1 MKTSRINIKTICLY
15 GLLVLLS
22 ITILLPFLWM
32 VSSSLKTSQEVFSV
46 PMKWLPEEPV
56 WENFRE
62 IWTKIPLLM
71 FFKNSF
77 KLAIIIT
84 VLQVLTSSFAAYP
97 FAKMKFPGKDI
108 IFLGY
113 IATIAVP
120 WQVYMVPQF
129 IMIRKMQLADTHLS
143 LILMQAFTAFGVF
156 LMRQSYLSIPNELS
170 EAARIDGLSE
180 FGIYSRIMLPLS
192 KSAIAT
198 LIIFSFVNVWN
209 DYMGPMIYLN
219 STELKTIQLGLRM
232 FITQYSAKSAIATL
246 IIFSFVNVWNDYMG
260 PMIYLN
266 STELKTIQL
275 GLRMFITQYSAD
287 YNLIMAAALIS
298 LIPVG
303 ALFLSMQRFFIE
315 GVATSGLKG

>member
-46 PMKWLPEEPV
+46 PMKWLPENPV
-56 WENFRE
+56 WKNFQE
-62 IWTKIPLLM
+62 IWTKIPLLL

-232 FITQYSAKSAIATL
+232 FITQYSA
-246 IIFSFVNVWNDYMG
+246 
-260 PMIYLN
+260 
-266 STELKTIQL
+266 
-275 GLRMFITQYSAD
+275 D

>member
-1 MKTSRINIKTICLY
+1 MNQRNETLRKIVIY
-15 GLLVLLS
+15 GLLALLS

-46 PMKWLPEEPV
+46 PMKWLPEAPV
-56 WENFRE
+56 WNNFKE
-62 IWTKIPLLM
+62 IWTKIPLLL

-77 KLAIIIT
+77 KLAVVIT
-84 VLQVLTSSFAAYP
+84 LLQVLTSSFAAYP
-97 FAKMKFPGKDI
+97 FAKMRFPGRDL
-108 IFLGY
+108 IFLCY

-129 IMIRKMQLADTHLS
+129 IMIRNLHLADTHLS

-156 LMRQSYLSIPNELS
+156 LIRQSYLGIPNELS

-180 FGIYSRIMLPLS
+180 VGIYWRIMLPLS

-198 LIIFSFVNVWN
+198 LVIFSFV
-209 DYMGPMIYLN
+209 
-219 STELKTIQLGLRM
+219 T
-232 FITQYSAKSAIATL
+232 
-246 IIFSFVNVWNDYMG
+246 VWNDYMG

-287 YNLIMAAALIS
+287 YNLIMAAALVS

-315 GVATSGLKG
+315 GVATSGIKG

>member
-1 MKTSRINIKTICLY
+1 MH
-15 GLLVLLS
+15 
-22 ITILLPFLWM
+22 
-32 VSSSLKTSQEVFSV
+32 
-46 PMKWLPEEPV
+46 
-56 WENFRE
+56 
-62 IWTKIPLLM
+62 
-71 FFKNSF
+71 
-77 KLAIIIT
+77 
-84 VLQVLTSSFAAYP
+84 
-97 FAKMKFPGKDI
+97 FPGKDL
-108 IFLGY
+108 IFLCY

-180 FGIYSRIMLPLS
+180 FGIYRKIMLPLS
-192 KSAIAT
+192 
-198 LIIFSFVNVWN
+198 
-209 DYMGPMIYLN
+209 
-219 STELKTIQLGLRM
+219 
-232 FITQYSAKSAIATL
+232 KSAIATL

-303 ALFLSMQRFFIE
+303 VLFLSMQRFFIE

>member
-1 MKTSRINIKTICLY
+1 MKSQYSILKKSITY
-15 GLLVLLS
+15 GLLLLLA
-22 ITILLPFLWM
+22 ILILVPFFWM
-32 VSSSLKTSQEVFSV
+32 ISSSLKTSQDVFSV
-46 PMKWLPEEPV
+46 PMRWLPEKIV
-56 WENFRE
+56 WKNFSD

-84 VLQVLTSSFAAYP
+84 LLQVVTSSFAAYP
-97 FAKMKFPGKDI
+97 FAKMDFPGKDL
-108 IFLGY
+108 IFLCY
-113 IATIAVP
+113 VATIAVP
-120 WQVYMVPQF
+120 WQVYMIPQF
-129 IMIRKMQLADTHLS
+129 ILVRKMQLADTHLA

-156 LMRQSYLSIPNELS
+156 LIRQAYLAVPKELS

-180 FGIYSRIMLPLS
+180 FGIYSKIMLPLS
-192 KSAIAT
+192 KPAVAT

-219 STELKTIQLGLRM
+219 S
-232 FITQYSAKSAIATL
+232 
-246 IIFSFVNVWNDYMG
+246 NH
-260 PMIYLN
+260 
-266 STELKTIQL
+266 LKTIQL

-303 ALFLSMQRFFIE
+303 VLFLSMQRFFIE

>member
-1 MKTSRINIKTICLY
+1 MKESKISIKEICIY

-46 PMKWLPEEPV
+46 PMKWLPENPV
-56 WENFRE
+56 WKNFQE
-62 IWTKIPLLM
+62 IWTKIQLLL

-97 FAKMKFPGKDI
+97 FAKMHFPGKDL
-108 IFLGY
+108 IFLCY

-180 FGIYSRIMLPLS
+180 FGIYRKIMLPLS
-192 KSAIAT
+192 
-198 LIIFSFVNVWN
+198 
-209 DYMGPMIYLN
+209 
-219 STELKTIQLGLRM
+219 
-232 FITQYSAKSAIATL
+232 KSAIATL

-303 ALFLSMQRFFIE
+303 VLFLSMQRFFIE

>member
-1 MKTSRINIKTICLY
+1 MKGHGYATRKWLTYI
-15 GLLVLLS
+15 LLGVLS

-46 PMKWLPEEPV
+46 PMRWLPEKAV
-56 WENFRE
+56 WKNFQE
-62 IWTKIPLLM
+62 IWTKIPLIL

-84 VLQVLTSSFAAYP
+84 VLQVLTSGFAAYP

-108 IFLGY
+108 IFLCY

-129 IMIRKMQLADTHLS
+129 IMIRKLHLADTHLS

-170 EAARIDGLSE
+170 GAARIDGLSE
-180 FGIYSRIMLPLS
+180 FGIYARIMLPLS
-192 KSAIAT
+192 KSA
-198 LIIFSFVNVWN
+198 
-209 DYMGPMIYLN
+209 M
-219 STELKTIQLGLRM
+219 
-232 FITQYSAKSAIATL
+232 ATL

-303 ALFLSMQRFFIE
+303 VLFLSMQRFFIE

>member
-1 MKTSRINIKTICLY
+1 MKGHGYATRKWLTYI
-15 GLLVLLS
+15 LLGVLS

-46 PMKWLPEEPV
+46 PMRWLPEKAV
-56 WENFRE
+56 WKNFQE
-62 IWTKIPLLM
+62 IWTKIPLIL

-84 VLQVLTSSFAAYP
+84 VLQVLTSGFAAYP

-108 IFLGY
+108 IFLCY

-129 IMIRKMQLADTHLS
+129 IMIRKLHLADTHLS

-180 FGIYSRIMLPLS
+180 FGIYARIMLPLS
-192 KSAIAT
+192 KSAMAT
-198 LIIFSFVNVWN
+198 LIIFSF
-209 DYMGPMIYLN
+209 D
-219 STELKTIQLGLRM
+219 
-232 FITQYSAKSAIATL
+232 
-246 IIFSFVNVWNDYMG
+246 NVWNDYMG

-303 ALFLSMQRFFIE
+303 VLFLSMQRFFIE

>member
-1 MKTSRINIKTICLY
+1 MKLKLSILKKSMIY
-15 GLLVLLS
+15 GLLFLLG
-22 ITILLPFLWM
+22 ILILVPFFWM
-32 VSSSLKTSQEVFSV
+32 ISSSLKTSQDVFSV
-46 PMKWLPEEPV
+46 PMHWLPEKIV
-56 WENFRE
+56 WKNFSD
-62 IWTKIPLLM
+62 IWTKIPLLT

-84 VLQVLTSSFAAYP
+84 LLQVVTSSFAAYP
-97 FAKMKFPGKDI
+97 FAKMNFPGKDI
-108 IFLGY
+108 IFLCY
-113 IATIAVP
+113 VATIAVP
-120 WQVYMVPQF
+120 WQVYMIPQF
-129 IMIRKMQLADTHLS
+129 ILVRKMNLADTHLS

-156 LMRQSYLSIPNELS
+156 LIRQAYLGVPKELS

-192 KSAIAT
+192 KPAIAT

-219 STELKTIQLGLRM
+219 S
-232 FITQYSAKSAIATL
+232 
-246 IIFSFVNVWNDYMG
+246 N
-260 PMIYLN
+260 
-266 STELKTIQL
+266 ELKTIQL